1 MKYSLSFVSVVLLLK
16 VSKIHTYKDIYIH
29 VYMCVCNSLLPVLQ
43 TLPNEH
49 IANLCSVRNLP
60 YWRHNSVLPMQNI
73 ASDGCH

>member
-1 MKYSLSFVSVVLLLK
+1 
-16 VSKIHTYKDIYIH
+16 
-29 VYMCVCNSLLPVLQ
+29 MCVCNSLLPLLQ

-60 YWRHNSVLPMQNI
+60 YWRHNSFLPMYNI